1 MHFSKLKL
9 SGFKTFVDA
18 TELAIEPGLT
28 GVVGPN
34 GCGKSNL
41 VEALRWAMG
50 ETSAKR
56 MRGGEMDDVIFAGTE
71 SRPARNI
78 AEVTLLLDNHRRRAP
93 GAYAEE
99 DEIEVTRRIERG
111 SGSGYRINHREVRAR
126 DVQLLFADVASG
138 AHSAAM
144 VGQGRVAAVI
154 NDKPVERRAI
164 LEEAAGV
171 AGLHARRHE
180 AELRLKAAE
189 ANLARLDDVIA
200 TMATQLDGL
209 RKQARQAQRYRRI
222 AERIRRLEAV
232 VLHRHWQAATLSLA
246 GAQTRLD
253 AAERAVA
260 ERTQICLATAR
271 VREEAADALPGL
283 RHAEA
288 AAAAELQRLTLAMQ
302 AFDDEERRV
311 AAARLTSQERLVQ
324 LASDRAR
331 EDELI
336 EDAETAIEN
345 LAGERDALRAA
356 QALEGEA
363 ETQAVG
369 ALSLASQ
376 QVDALETE
384 LSQRTRIL
392 VDEEGRRGAW
402 QREIAAAAEQHGQ
415 LLARQ
420 TELRRHSAALDVE
433 AAAVPRRA
441 GVEGAIAD
449 ADDRV
454 EATGAAAER
463 AADTMREAEAAA
475 VAARAPWQEALARR
489 TRIEAEIAALEELLA
504 AIAHKS
510 GAPVLDSLA
519 VQVGYEAALGAA
531 LGDDLTAPVKTGAA
545 VHWHELPAYSYDL
558 ALPGDAQPLA
568 NFVTA
573 PAVLRRRLSQVGVV
587 ADAESA
593 ARWQSALAPGQRLV
607 TRDGGCWR
615 WDGLRRAPG
624 TPSAAGQRLKH
635 RNRLAELAEEK
646 LKSDGEAAI
655 FAQRFDAAQRAV
667 DEAGA
672 AERAGREA
680 MRQAL
685 AVLADAQKADAEYRE
700 TEAAIAARRAAL
712 QESEARL
719 AVELDE
725 ATTRETEAR
734 TAIATIPE
742 PAHHHDAIAALRSSL
757 SIQRGIE
764 AEARAANDRL
774 KRDAAQRGERL
785 AAVLREADS
794 WRGRADAAKLQRQR
808 VADRQA
814 ALLAGLEQLER
825 RPAEIAAERERL
837 AASIAASTGRRSAA
851 GDVLAEGETRLSE
864 AEAAAKEA
872 DRSLASAREERVRVE
887 AERNHSREH
896 RSEVEARVAERLGC
910 DPAEILDN
918 ANIDRDDELPALSEA
933 ETRLEQLLR
942 ERDNMGPVNL
952 VADTEAAEIE
962 ARYDGLAHEREDLTA
977 AIARLRHGIS
987 ALNRE
992 GRDRMLAAFAMVN
1005 EHFGKLF
1012 ERLFGGGRAF
1022 LRMDRV
1028 APEPAPGEDGSET
1041 DAAAGDGAV
1050 DPLEAGLEILAS
1062 PPGKKLQAI
1071 SLLSGGEQALT
1082 ALALIFAVFL
1092 TNPAP
1097 VCVLDEVDAPLDD
1110 ANVDRFCD
1118 LVAEI
1123 ADQAD
1128 TRFLIITHH
1137 RLTMARMDRLY
1148 GVTMAEQGVSQVV
1161 SVDLQRAAELRQS
1174 A

>member
-1 MHFSKLKL
+1 LHFAKLKL
-9 SGFKTFVDA
+9 SGFKTFVDT

-50 ETSAKR
+50 ETSAR
-56 MRGGEMDDVIFAGTE
+56 RLRGGEMDDVIFAGTE

-78 AEVTLLLDNHRRRAP
+78 AEVTLLLDNHRRRAA
-93 GAYAEE
+93 GAYAAE

-111 SGSGYRINHREVRAR
+111 CGSGYRINHRDVRAR
-126 DVQLLFADVASG
+126 DVQLLFADAASG

-154 NDKPVERRAI
+154 NDKPVDRRAI

-180 AELRLKAAE
+180 AELRLNAAE
-189 ANLARLDDVIA
+189 ANLARLDDIIA

-209 RKQARQAQRYRRI
+209 RKQAKQAQRYRRI

-246 GAQTRLD
+246 GAQARLD

-260 ERTQICLATAR
+260 DLTQTSLATAR
-271 VREEAADALPGL
+271 AREEAAESLPPL

-288 AAAAELQRLTLAMQ
+288 AAAAELQRLNLAME
-302 AFDDEERRV
+302 AFDEEERRV
-311 AAARLTSQERLVQ
+311 AAARLASQERLTQ
-324 LASDRAR
+324 LASDQAR

-336 EDAETAIEN
+336 ADAEAAIEN
-345 LAGERDALRAA
+345 LAGERDGLRAA
-356 QALEGEA
+356 QALEVEA
-363 ETQAVG
+363 EAEAV
-369 ALSLASQ
+369 ATLSLASQ
-376 QVDALETE
+376 KVNAFEAE
-384 LSQRTRIL
+384 LNQRTRIL
-392 VDEEGRRGAW
+392 VDEEGRRRAW
-402 QREIAAAAEQHGQ
+402 QREIAAAAEQRAQ

-420 TELRRHSAALDVE
+420 AELRRQSAALDVE

-441 GVEGAIAD
+441 EVERAVAE
-449 ADDRV
+449 AHNRV
-454 EATGAAAER
+454 DATGAAVEIAANALR
-463 AADTMREAEAAA
+463 AAEAAA
-475 VAARAPWQEALARR
+475 VAARAPWEEALARR
-489 TRIEAEIAALEELLA
+489 TKIEAEIAALEELLA
-504 AIAHKS
+504 AIADKG
-510 GAPVLDSLA
+510 GAPVLDSVA
-519 VQVGYEAALGAA
+519 VKVGYEAALGAA
-531 LGDDLTAPVKTGAA
+531 LGDDLTAPVKSGAA
-545 VHWHELPAYSYDL
+545 VHWYELPAYAYDL

-573 PAVLRRRLSQVGVV
+573 PAVLKRRLSQIGVV

-593 ARWQSALAPGQRLV
+593 ERWQSALAPGQRLV

-624 TPSAAGQRLKH
+624 TPSAAAQRLRQ
-635 RNRLAELAEEK
+635 RNRLADLVQEK
-646 LKSDGEAAI
+646 RKSDGEVAA
-655 FAQRFDAAQRAV
+655 FAERFGAAQRAV
-667 DEAGA
+667 DQAGA

-685 AVLADAQKADAEYRE
+685 AVLADAQKSDAEYRE
-700 TEAAIAARRAAL
+700 TEAAITVRRAAL
-712 QESEARL
+712 HENEARL
-719 AVELDE
+719 AADLDE
-725 ATTRETEAR
+725 TTTRENQAQ
-734 TAIATIPE
+734 TALAAIPD
-742 PAHHHDAIAALRSSL
+742 PTHHQDVITALQSSL
-757 SIQRGIE
+757 SVQRGVE
-764 AEARAANDRL
+764 AEARATHDRL
-774 KRDAAQRGERL
+774 KHDAALRGERL
-785 AAVLREADS
+785 TTVLREADS
-794 WRGRADAAKLQRQR
+794 WQGRAEAAKLQRQR
-808 VADRQA
+808 IADRQA
-814 ALLAGLEQLER
+814 ALSAGLEQLER

-837 AASIAASTGRRSAA
+837 AASIAVSTGRHRAA
-851 GDVLAEGETRLSE
+851 GDALAAGETRLRQ
-864 AEAAAKEA
+864 AEAAAKDA
-872 DRSLASAREERVRVE
+872 DSALASRREERVRVE
-887 AERNHSREH
+887 AERDHAQEH
-896 RSEVEARVAERLGC
+896 RVEVEARVAERLGC
-910 DPAEILDN
+910 NPAEILDS
-918 ANIDRDDELPALSEA
+918 ANIDRGDELPELLEA
-933 ETRLEQLLR
+933 ENRLEQLSR

-992 GRDRMLAAFAMVN
+992 GRDRMLAAFARVN

-1022 LRMDRV
+1022 LRLDRV
-1028 APEPAPGEDGSET
+1028 APEPAPSEGDSET
-1041 DAAAGDGAV
+1041 DASASDGAV

-1118 LVAEI
+1118 LVVEI

-1128 TRFLIITHH
+1128 TRFLVITHH

-1148 GVTMAEQGVSQVV
+1148 GVTMAEQGISQLV